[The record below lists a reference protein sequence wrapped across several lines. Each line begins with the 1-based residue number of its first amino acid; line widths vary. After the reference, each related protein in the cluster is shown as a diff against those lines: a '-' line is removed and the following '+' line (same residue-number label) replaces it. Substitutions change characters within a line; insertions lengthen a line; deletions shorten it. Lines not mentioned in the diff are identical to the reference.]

1 MQLRVFTNIKNS
13 ITLLNSFLFIVL
25 TLSCVL
31 SYEYLVYLY
40 YFSNIN
46 LFNNINLFGLS
57 LFITGVW
64 VGLVILFISDVRTFF
79 YKLFSL
85 FFFLFFLVLIYFF
98 ITETNYLMVFIYY
111 ELFLL
116 PSFYLVY
123 WVSPNRRS
131 IIASIYFL
139 TWTQTGSLCLLIVIL
154 YLYLTTNSTIIVLN
168 NNNHPFIIT
177 ILFFLGIGVKIPIW
191 PLYYWLTKTHVEA
204 SSFFSIYLSGFL
216 VKTAVYLFVFF
227 YNYFNT
233 LLLDSIFIVVVMMG
247 VIDSSIKMWHQIDV
261 KKLIAY
267 TTVQEMNILFLPLFW
282 HSDSTELL
290 VSLFIIT
297 HCLLSTLLFFSVDI
311 LIKRFHTRI
320 VTNISGIIQT
330 MPIFGGCMV
339 ITLLLFTG
347 LPFTIKFFLEISIFN
362 LLLNFNL
369 ELTVLIIFIANWI
382 GLLGF
387 SKIWF
392 NLLFGKPQ
400 LNNII
405 YDLTLR
411 ELIIFILSFLILI
424 FINYFI

>member
-1 MQLRVFTNIKNS
+1 MQLRVLVNIKNA
-13 ITLLNSFLFIVL
+13 ITIVNLFIFVLL
-25 TLSCVL
+25 TLTCVL
-31 SYEYLVYLY
+31 SYEFILY
-40 YFSNIN
+40 NYYYSNLNI
-46 LFNNINLFGLS
+46 LNNINLFGLS
-57 LFITGVW
+57 LFVTGVW
-64 VGLVILFISDVRTFF
+64 VGLIILFISDVRTFF
-79 YKLFSL
+79 FKFFSL
-85 FFFLFFLVLIYFF
+85 IFFFFFLILIYFF
-98 ITETNYLMVFIYY
+98 ITETNYIMIFIYY

-131 IIASIYFL
+131 IVASIYFL
-139 TWTQTGSLCLLIVIL
+139 TWTQTGSLCLLIVII
-154 YLYLTTNSTIIVLN
+154 YIYLTTNSTDLINLVN
-168 NNNHPFIIT
+168 NQPIWINV
-177 ILFFLGIGVKIPIW
+177 LFFLGIGVKVPIW

-216 VKTAVYLFVFF
+216 VKTAIYLFVFF

-233 LLLDSIFIVVVMMG
+233 ILLDSIFIIFIMMG

-282 HSDSTELL
+282 NNDSTELL

-311 LIKRFHTRI
+311 LIKRFHTRT
-320 VTNISGIIQT
+320 VTNIQGIIQV
-330 MPIFGGCMV
+330 MPIFGMCML

-362 LLLNFNL
+362 FLINMNL
-369 ELTVLIIFIANWI
+369 ELTLLIIFVANWI

-392 NLLFGKPQ
+392 NLLFGKPNNQ
-400 LNNII
+400 LV
-405 YDLTLR
+405 YDLTVR
-411 ELIIFILSFLILI
+411 EFIIYFISFIILI

>member
-1 MQLRVFTNIKNS
+1 MQLRVFTNIKNH
-13 ITLLNSFLFIVL
+13 ITLINCISFLLFTI
-25 TLSCVL
+25 TFAII
-31 SYEYLVYLY
+31 YEFVIYVF
-40 YFSNIN
+40 YFST
-46 LFNNINLFGLS
+46 LDFFNNINLFGLS
-57 LFITGVW
+57 LFITGIW

-79 YKLFSL
+79 YKFNSLL
-85 FFFLFFLVLIYFF
+85 FFIFFLVLIYFF

-123 WVSPNRRS
+123 WLSPNRRS
-131 IIASIYFL
+131 IVASIYFL
-139 TWTQTGSLCLLIVIL
+139 TWTQTGSLCLLIVIV
-154 YLYLTTNSTIIVLN
+154 YLYLNNINLNITLNEQPLIIN
-168 NNNHPFIIT
+168 

-191 PLYYWLTKTHVEA
+191 PFYYWLTKTHVEA

-216 VKTAVYLFVFF
+216 VKTAVYLFSLL
-227 YNYFNT
+227 YPYFMSIQ
-233 LLLDSIFIVVVMMG
+233 LDSIFLVIIIMG

-267 TTVQEMNILFLPLFW
+267 TTVQEMNILVLPLFW
-282 HSDSTELL
+282 STDSSELL
-290 VSLFIIT
+290 VSLFILT
-297 HCLLSTLLFFSVDI
+297 HCLLSTLLFFTIDI

-320 VTNISGIIQT
+320 VTNITGIIQI
-330 MPIFGGCMV
+330 MPIFGLCM
-339 ITLLLFTG
+339 ILTLLLFTG

-369 ELTVLIIFIANWI
+369 EISIFVIFVANWV

-400 LNNII
+400 INTIVNDLTIREIII
-405 YDLTLR
+405 Y
-411 ELIIFILSFLILI
+411 FLSFLILI
-424 FINYFI
+424 FINFLI

>member
-1 MQLRVFTNIKNS
+1 MLTSLKNS
-13 ITLLNSFLFIVL
+13 ITLVNILFFCVL
-25 TLSCVL
+25 TISCVFA
-31 SYEYLVYLY
+31 YEYISYLY
-40 YFSNIN
+40 YFNDLN
-46 LFNNINLFGLS
+46 LFNDVNLFGLS

-64 VGLVILFISDVRTFF
+64 IGLVILFISDVRTFF
-79 YKLFSL
+79 KKFISL
-85 FFFLFFLVLIYFF
+85 LYFLFFLILIYFF
-98 ITETNYLMVFIYY
+98 ITETNYMMVFIYY

-123 WVSPNRRS
+123 WLSPNRRS

-139 TWTQTGSLCLLIVIL
+139 TWTQTGSLCLLIVII
-154 YLYLTTNSTIIVLN
+154 YLYISGNDTEFIN
-168 NNNHPFIIT
+168 NNNPFIINF
-177 ILFFLGIGVKIPIW
+177 LFFVGIGVKVPIW

-216 VKTAVYLFVFF
+216 VKTAIYLFMFF

-233 LLLDSIFIVVVMMG
+233 VVFDSIFIVFIIMG
-247 VIDSSIKMWHQIDV
+247 VLDSSIKMWHQIDV

-267 TTVQEMNILFLPLFW
+267 TTVQEMNLLFLPLFW
-282 HSDSTELL
+282 YNDSVELI

-320 VTNISGIIQT
+320 VTNITGIIQI
-330 MPIFGGCMV
+330 MPLFGTCML

-362 LLLNFNL
+362 LLLQWNIEVTF
-369 ELTVLIIFIANWI
+369 VIIIVANWL

-392 NLLFGKPQ
+392 NLLFGKPFTHQ
-400 LNNII
+400 II
-405 YDLTLR
+405 HDLTIR
-411 ELIIFILSFLILI
+411 ELIIFLTSFLLLI

>member
-1 MQLRVFTNIKNS
+1 MQLRVLVNIKNA
-13 ITLLNSFLFIVL
+13 ITIINLFIFVLL
-25 TLSCVL
+25 TLTCVL
-31 SYEYLVYLY
+31 SYEFILY
-40 YFSNIN
+40 NYYYSNLNI
-46 LFNNINLFGLS
+46 LNNINLFGLS
-57 LFITGVW
+57 LFVTGVW
-64 VGLVILFISDVRTFF
+64 VGLIILFISDVRTFF
-79 YKLFSL
+79 FKFFSL
-85 FFFLFFLVLIYFF
+85 IFFFFFLILIYFF
-98 ITETNYLMVFIYY
+98 ITETNYIMIFIYY

-131 IIASIYFL
+131 IVASIYFL
-139 TWTQTGSLCLLIVIL
+139 TWTQTGSLCLLIVII
-154 YLYLTTNSTIIVLN
+154 YIYLTTNSTDLINLVN
-168 NNNHPFIIT
+168 NQPIWINV
-177 ILFFLGIGVKIPIW
+177 LFFLGIGVKVPIW

-216 VKTAVYLFVFF
+216 VKTAIYLFVFF

-233 LLLDSIFIVVVMMG
+233 ILLDSIFTIFIMMG

-282 HSDSTELL
+282 NNDSTELL

-311 LIKRFHTRI
+311 LIKRFHTRT
-320 VTNISGIIQT
+320 VTNIQGIIQV
-330 MPIFGGCMV
+330 MPIFGMCML

-362 LLLNFNL
+362 FLINMNL
-369 ELTVLIIFIANWI
+369 ELTLLIIFVANWI

-392 NLLFGKPQ
+392 NLLFGKPNNQ
-400 LNNII
+400 LV
-405 YDLTLR
+405 YDLTVR
-411 ELIIFILSFLILI
+411 EFIIYFISFIILI
-424 FINYFI
+424 FLNYFI

>member
-1 MQLRVFTNIKNS
+1 MI
-13 ITLLNSFLFIVL
+13 
-25 TLSCVL
+25 
-31 SYEYLVYLY
+31 
-40 YFSNIN
+40 
-46 LFNNINLFGLS
+46 
-57 LFITGVW
+57 
-64 VGLVILFISDVRTFF
+64 
-79 YKLFSL
+79 
-85 FFFLFFLVLIYFF
+85 
-98 ITETNYLMVFIYY
+98 FIYY

-139 TWTQTGSLCLLIVIL
+139 TWTQTGSLCLLIVII
-154 YLYLTTNSTIIVLN
+154 YIYLTTNSTDLINLVN
-168 NNNHPFIIT
+168 NQPIWINV
-177 ILFFLGIGVKIPIW
+177 LFFLGIGVKVPIW

-216 VKTAVYLFVFF
+216 VKTAIYLFVFF

-233 LLLDSIFIVVVMMG
+233 ILLDSIFIIFIMMG

-282 HSDSTELL
+282 NNDSTELL

-311 LIKRFHTRI
+311 LIKRFHTRT
-320 VTNISGIIQT
+320 VTNIQGIIQV
-330 MPIFGGCMV
+330 MPIFGMCML

-362 LLLNFNL
+362 FLINMNL
-369 ELTVLIIFIANWI
+369 ELTLLIIFVANWI

-392 NLLFGKPQ
+392 NLLFGKP
-400 LNNII
+400 NNRLV
-405 YDLTLR
+405 YDLTVR
-411 ELIIFILSFLILI
+411 ESIIYFISFIILI